1 MWRADSL
8 ENTLMLGKI
17 EGRRRRGWQDE
28 TVGWRRWLNRTWVW
42 ANSGRWWRT
51 EKPGV
56 LQSMGSQGVG
66 YSWVTEQQSSTTP
79 YNLITSVKILFPNR
93 VIDHSAGTWGF
104 HISFWRTQFNLRHS
118 PGGDS
123 NPSQGYH
130 QVACEMW
137 WRKLQ
142 AWKVGSGKVQDYR
155 EMGSQRGG
163 NWRTLWAMER
173 PAGITGRVP
182 GRTKDT

>member
-1 MWRADSL
+1 MRRLDGVVDSIGH
-8 ENTLMLGKI
+8 EFEQTLGDGEEQRSLACCSPW
-17 EGRRRRGWQDE
+17 GRKESATAGW
-28 TVGWRRWLNRTWVW
+28 
-42 ANSGRWWRT
+42 
-51 EKPGV
+51 
-56 LQSMGSQGVG
+56 
-66 YSWVTEQQSSTTP
+66 TEQQSSTTP